1 MPNRLIHETSPYL
14 LQHAHNP
21 VDWYPWGPEAFAAA
35 KAQNKPVFLSVG
47 YSTCYW
53 CHVMERESFENDAVA
68 AEMNRQFICIKVD
81 REERPDVDSF
91 YMNAVQVLTHR
102 GGWPMSVF
110 LMPDGR
116 PFHGGTYFPPTDRQG
131 MAGFLTVLGAVDD
144 AWRNRPE
151 QVQRSGEQLMDILR
165 EIAEPAAPRKDTTLD
180 GDLVHELLRR
190 STADYEPT
198 FGGFGSAPKFPRE
211 TLLELIL
218 VYLSHRTDAKERER
232 LVKQLRHA
240 LDAMADG
247 GIRDHLGGGFHRY
260 STDASWL
267 VPHFEIMLYDNAML
281 AWVYAEA
288 SRQSGTDARA
298 GNGPWQ
304 RTAGEGTG
312 STSAQT
318 RYAQVARGIC
328 DFVLREMTSSAGTF
342 YTALD
347 AEVDA
352 KEGEPYLWI
361 ANEVTETLAAEDSKL
376 FSRIYGLD
384 QGPNF
389 ADPHHGPG
397 VPEKNVLFLPR
408 PLAQVAGDMGISEQ
422 SLDARLAPMRAK
434 LLATRNRRKQPSLD
448 TKIITSWNA
457 LMIRALAYCG
467 RVLSEPRYVEAAT
480 NAAEFLLSTHRQSDG
495 TLWRTSRDGQPQHDA
510 FLDDYAMLAHA
521 LLELHEATGEPQ
533 WREHAADI
541 ADLMISRFADVP
553 LRQKD
558 DPTPDPSSH
567 GLPALPLPQGEG
579 RGEGILPAAPSPLR
593 RSVAPSLPSRAFFF
607 TPADATDLPLRQ
619 KLAHDSPLPSGNAI
633 AAIVALKLG
642 RTDISAG
649 ILGTFARQIAEQGEG
664 MSSMVTAL
672 IEHLA
677 VHTAITVPGV
687 REPERPAS
695 PQELADEVV
704 ELHAA
709 WPNPRELHILF
720 RIKDGWHI
728 HSNPAAREMIPTQI
742 AVLGDAVPTV
752 AFYKYPDPQELTLAG
767 REIPV
772 FTGEAVLEVH
782 FKGDMTGIGP
792 ILLSVVYQPCDDRS
806 CLPETTRQFE
816 LNTP

>member
-35 KAQNKPVFLSVG
+35 KAQNKPIFLSVG

-53 CHVMERESFENDAVA
+53 CHVMERESFENDTVA
-68 AEMNRQFICIKVD
+68 ADMNRRCICIKVD

-110 LMPDGR
+110 LMPDTR
-116 PFHGGTYFPPTDRQG
+116 PFYGGTYFPPIERQG
-131 MAGFLTVLGAVDD
+131 MPGFLTILGAVDD
-144 AWRNRPE
+144 AWHNRPE
-151 QVQRSGEQLMDILR
+151 QVQRSGEQLMEILGQ
-165 EIAEPAAPRKDTTLD
+165 IAEPAAPQKDTTLD
-180 GDLVHELLRR
+180 IALVHELLRR

-218 VYLSHRTDAKERER
+218 VYLSRRTDAKERDK
-232 LVKQLRHA
+232 LIKQLRHT

-247 GIRDHLGGGFHRY
+247 GMRDHLGGGFHRY

-288 SRQSGTDARA
+288 SRQFGH
-298 GNGPWQ
+298 
-304 RTAGEGTG
+304 E
-312 STSAQT
+312 
-318 RYAQVARGIC
+318 RYAQIARGIC
-328 DFVLREMTSSAGTF
+328 DFVLREMTSPAGGF
-342 YTALD
+342 YTAFD

-352 KEGEPYLWI
+352 KEGEPYLWT
-361 ANEVTETLAAEDSKL
+361 ADEVTALLTQSSADALVGNGPPHQTAGEGTGTTSRPPILPDAEL

-389 ADPHHGPG
+389 ADPHHGLG
-397 VPEKNVLFLPR
+397 VPEKNILHLPR
-408 PLAQVAGDMGISEQ
+408 PLAEVAVAMGTSEQ
-422 SLDARLAPMRAK
+422 ALDARLRPTRDK
-434 LLATRNRRKQPSLD
+434 LLAARKQRKQPLLD

-457 LMIRALAYCG
+457 LMIRCLAYCG
-467 RVLSEPRYVEAAT
+467 RILSEPRYLEAAA
-480 NAAEFLLSTHRQSDG
+480 NAAEFLLSSHRQSNG

-510 FLDDYAMLAHA
+510 FLDDYAMFAHA

-533 WREHAADI
+533 WKEHAANI
-541 ADLMISRFADVP
+541 ADLMISLFADAP
-553 LRQKD
+553 N
-558 DPTPDPSSH
+558 PSWH
-567 GLPALPLPQGEG
+567 GLPARVPPYPAASTLPLPPGEG
-579 RGEGILPAAPSPLR
+579 RGEGILSFAPS
-593 RSVAPSLPSRAFFF
+593 SLPFRAFFF
-607 TPADATDLPLRQ
+607 TPADAADLPLRQ
-619 KLAHDSPLPSGNAI
+619 KLAHDSPLPSGNAV
-633 AAIVALKLG
+633 AALVAVKLG
-642 RTDISAG
+642 RTDISAAV
-649 ILGTFARQIAEQGEG
+649 LATFARQISEQGEG

-677 VHTAITVPGV
+677 VHTAITVPAA
-687 REPERPAS
+687 PQDNRPPS
-695 PQELADEVV
+695 PQELSDSVV

-720 RIKDGWHI
+720 RIEEGYHI
-728 HSNPAAREMIPTQI
+728 HANPAARDMIPTQI
-742 AVLGDAVPTV
+742 AVLGDAAPTV
-752 AFYKYPDPQELTLAG
+752 AFYKYPDPQSLTLAG
-767 REIPV
+767 QAIPV
-772 FTGEAVLEVH
+772 FTGQAILEVH

-792 ILLSVVYQPCDDRS
+792 ILLSAVYQPCDDRS
-806 CLPETTRQFE
+806 CLPPTTRQFE